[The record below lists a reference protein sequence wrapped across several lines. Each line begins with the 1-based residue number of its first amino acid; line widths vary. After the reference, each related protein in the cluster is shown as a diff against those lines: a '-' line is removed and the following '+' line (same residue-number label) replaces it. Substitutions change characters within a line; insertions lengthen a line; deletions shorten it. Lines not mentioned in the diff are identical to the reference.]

1 MNIFLD
7 DERNPI
13 NVTWVEL
20 PLVPWVIVRNYDE
33 FCRTIRFDGLP
44 DLISFDHDLG
54 DEAYQEAFKNN
65 LKTFD
70 YTKVREKTGYDCAL
84 WLVNYCLDR
93 RVNLPQYYI
102 HTMNPIG
109 AENIT
114 KLFESYQRSALTK

>member
-1 MNIFLD
+1 MNLFLD
-7 DERNPI
+7 DERNVWD
-13 NVTWVEL
+13 VTWVKL
-20 PLVPWVIVRNYDE
+20 PSVHWTIVRNYRQFVDAIE
-33 FCRTIRFDGLP
+33 KNGLP
-44 DLISFDHDLG
+44 EVISFDHDLG
-54 DEAYQEAFKNN
+54 EEAYSEAFKNH

-93 RVNLPQYYI
+93 RIDLPQYYI

-109 AENIT
+109 AENII

>member
-1 MNIFLD
+1 MNLFLD

-13 NVTWVEL
+13 NVTWV
-20 PLVPWVIVRNYDE
+20 PMPNVNWTIVRSFEE
-33 FCRTIRFDGLP
+33 FKDAIRKNGLP
-44 DLISFDHDLG
+44 ELISFDHDLG

-70 YTKVREKTGYDCAL
+70 YTKVKEKTGYDCAI

-93 RVNLPQYYI
+93 RIPLPKYLV

-109 AENIT
+109 GENIT
-114 KLFESYQRSALTK
+114 KLFESYQRFNNDI